1 MKAFNSNI
9 RITGNQTSFDCRV
22 DAGLLLG
29 QIAERMDLTQVR
41 YLLVEDISGHLLGIV
56 DSAEVERRLS
66 SSNPIEQQRWAE
78 TPLEAIVQIR
88 LDPHFGPERLD
99 RHADGNINI
108 ESSALL
114 QQEQL
119 LALDLGD
126 DLMVRWSIVEK
137 VLKNALY
144 DSVTGLPN
152 RSVFDRRLKQEWD
165 RVKTRGSSIAV
176 LMIDLDHFKQINDR
190 YGHSMGDEVL
200 TEVADTLAAQLRSYD
215 LLVRFGGDEFA
226 AILTDCYMTD
236 IHIPTTRLQEGIRQ
250 LGERFDFES
259 PALTVSIG
267 AVTCPGNQKVPAQRL
282 VEAADECM
290 YAAKKAGRG
299 CAYTFDLARSSR
311 NGQPYRLGEHSGPGQ
326 SLHGSAST
334 SIER

>member
-1 MKAFNSNI
+1 MKAFNSHLQI
-9 RITGNQTSFDCRV
+9 GGNETAFDCRI

-29 QIAERMDLTQVR
+29 QVAERIDLARVR

-56 DSAEVERRLS
+56 DSVEVQRRLS
-66 SSNPIEQQRWAE
+66 SNNEIEQQRWAE

-88 LDPHFGPERLD
+88 LDPLFGAEQLKRNP
-99 RHADGNINI
+99 DGDARVA
-108 ESSALL
+108 SSALVH
-114 QQEQL
+114 QEQL

-126 DLMVRWSIVEK
+126 DLMVRWSIVEN

-152 RSVFDRRLKQEWD
+152 RSVFDRRLVQEWE
-165 RVKTRGSSIAV
+165 RVKRRGSSIAV

-200 TEVADTLAAQLRSYD
+200 TEVAETLSGQLRSYD

-236 IHIPTTRLQEGIRQ
+236 IHIPATRLQEGIRR
-250 LGERFDFES
+250 LGERFDFEE
-259 PALTVSIG
+259 PPLTVSIG
-267 AVTCPGNQKVPAQRL
+267 AATCPGNQKVAAQRL
-282 VEAADECM
+282 VDAADECM

-299 CAYTFDLARSSR
+299 CAYTLDIALSGKTGKPRPLGAPPVNAASS
-311 NGQPYRLGEHSGPGQ
+311 
-326 SLHGSAST
+326 
-334 SIER
+334 SIRVPRPQ